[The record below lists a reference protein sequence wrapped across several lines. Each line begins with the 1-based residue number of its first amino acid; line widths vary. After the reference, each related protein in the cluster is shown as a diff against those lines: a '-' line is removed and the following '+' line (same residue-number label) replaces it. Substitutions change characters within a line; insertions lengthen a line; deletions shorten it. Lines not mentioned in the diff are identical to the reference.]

1 LGESEGHDRPAP
13 GEARA
18 EIERDFGA
26 WSAAGEKPPN
36 ALPPVA
42 ANPPA
47 DIFVPDPERLQAS
60 VTLAET
66 VGINRFDPD
75 YYALEAGNNVLGGG
89 FYATRLYHDLRQVN
103 GYVYNVDV
111 SLNASKTRATYTVV
125 YGCDPDKV
133 SKARELIVHDLEQM
147 RTQDVSDSELHLAK
161 AMLLRQIPLSAA
173 SEESLARGMAARAEM
188 GLPLDEP
195 VEAAKKYLQLSA
207 DDVKN
212 AFAKHVNTGN
222 LVQIVRGPAP
232 Q

>member
-1 LGESEGHDRPAP
+1 
-13 GEARA
+13 
-18 EIERDFGA
+18 
-26 WSAAGEKPPN
+26 
-36 ALPPVA
+36 
-42 ANPPA
+42 
-47 DIFVPDPERLQAS
+47 
-60 VTLAET
+60 
-66 VGINRFDPD
+66 
-75 YYALEAGNNVLGGG
+75 
-89 FYATRLYHDLRQVN
+89 
-103 GYVYNVDV
+103 
-111 SLNASKTRATYTVV
+111 
-125 YGCDPDKV
+125 V

-147 RTQDVSDSELHLAK
+147 RTKDVSDSELHLAK